1 MKVGVHISIAGG
13 FENIIQRAKE
23 RQCNTIQIF
32 SRNPR
37 GWTVPKLTASSEKTE
52 KFKENL
58 IVYDISPLIIH
69 LPYLPN
75 LASPKE
81 ELYLKSIDFLISD
94 LKQAEVLEA
103 PYLIVHMGSH
113 GGVGE
118 EIGLENI
125 SRAINIAFAQVDNQ
139 VMLLLE
145 NTAGEKNELG
155 YNFEHIKEVM
165 EKVDLKNRVGLC
177 FDTAHAFE
185 AGYDI
190 STSEGLEKTLDI
202 VHQGIGTGKIKVLHI
217 NDSKTPYA
225 SHIDRH
231 THIGE
236 GFIGHE
242 GFKNIINHPKLKDL
256 PMILETPIHDPE
268 DDWKNIKTLRNLGK

>member
-1 MKVGVHISIAGG
+1 MRVGVHISIAGG

-23 RQCNTIQIF
+23 RQCDTIQIF

-37 GWTVPKLTASSEKTE
+37 GWATCKLTTFPEKIKE
-52 KFKENL
+52 FKKDL
-58 IVYDISPLIIH
+58 INTDIFPLIIH

-94 LKQAEVLEA
+94 LRQAELLGA
-103 PYLIVHMGSH
+103 PYLITHMGSH
-113 GGVGE
+113 GEAGE

-125 SRAINIAFAQVDNQ
+125 SYAINTAFDQVDNQ

-145 NTAGEKNELG
+145 NMAGEKNELG
-155 YNFEHIKEVM
+155 YNFEHIKEVIN
-165 EKVDLKNRVGLC
+165 KINSKNRIGLC
-177 FDTAHAFE
+177 FDTAHVFE

-190 STSEGLEKTLDI
+190 STSEGLEKAIDI
-202 VHQGIGTGKIKVLHI
+202 INQFVGIEKIKVLHL
-217 NDSKTPYA
+217 NDSKTPCA
-225 SHIDRH
+225 SYVDRH

-236 GFIGHE
+236 GFIGHK
-242 GFKNIINHPKLKDL
+242 GFKNIINHSKLKDL
-256 PMILETPIHDPE
+256 PMILETPVHDPE
-268 DDWKNIKTLRNLGK
+268 DDWKNIKTIRDLIL